1 MTNEENTLQ
10 MENMVSVQTLSD
22 RIDRLDLQL
31 AQMQQR
37 SRMCWRL
44 VFLAAAI
51 VTGGKLLTLMWNL
64 LAQLRLYFQILHI
77 QQQGAGVASYNFW
90 GLNGGAVL
98 SALVL
103 TVLLALCVYGIW
115 KMRAK

>member
-10 MENMVSVQTLSD
+10 SNELATVQMLSE

-44 VFLAAAI
+44 VCLAAGI
-51 VTGGKLLTLMWNL
+51 VTGGKLLTLVWNL
-64 LAQLRLYFQILHI
+64 LAQLRLYFQILHL
-77 QQQGAGVASYNFW
+77 QQQAGGASYNFW

-103 TVLLALCVYGIW
+103 AALLALCVYGIW
-115 KMRAK
+115 KMRGK

>member
-10 MENMVSVQTLSD
+10 MDNMVSVQMLSE

-44 VFLAAAI
+44 VFLAAGI
-51 VTGGKLLTLMWNL
+51 VTGGKLLTLVWNL
-64 LAQLRLYFQILHI
+64 LAQLRLYFQILHL
-77 QQQGAGVASYNFW
+77 QQQAGGASYDFW
-90 GLNGGAVL
+90 GLNGTSVL

-103 TVLLALCVYGIW
+103 AALLALCVYGIW
-115 KMRAK
+115 KMRGK